1 MFEGLDLTDK
11 GIEMLV
17 RHLNGHG
24 LEFTCIKMGDGE
36 QPEDQGRGLTD
47 LVSTKQRLAIA
58 RSKVQD
64 DNTMLLGG
72 NLYGRDV
79 EEGFYWKEIGI
90 FARLTTGEDQEEYM
104 LAYNNCGDTASYIPS
119 GGAVTEQLI
128 DVILAVGDLDNI
140 TIEVSESLLF
150 VTQDYLDE
158 SLNTFKNTIT
168 TQLSETSKNLTEAL
182 NKHIN
187 NKNNPHTVTKTQVGL
202 SNVQNYA
209 VATEAEAKSGTTDA
223 KYMTPLKVKQ
233 AVQAYGV
240 TSDGNTI
247 IKVGGNRPSPQ
258 SGKTII
264 WIDTNS

>member
-11 GIEMLV
+11 GIELLV
-17 RHLNGHG
+17 RHLNGHT
-24 LEFTCIKMGDGE
+24 LQFTCIKMGDGE
-36 QPEDQGRGLTD
+36 QPENQGRGLTD
-47 LVSTKQRLAIA
+47 LVSSKQRLDIA
-58 RSKVQD
+58 RSKVQE

-104 LAYNNCGDTASYIPS
+104 LAYNNCGDTASFIPS

-128 DVILAVGDLDNI
+128 DVILAVGDLENI
-140 TIEVSESLLF
+140 TVEISQSLLF
-150 VTQDYLDE
+150 VTQDSLNE
-158 SLNTFKNTIT
+158 SLNALEKKVT
-168 TQLSETSKNLTEAL
+168 TSLSETSKTLTENL

-187 NKNNPHTVTKTQVGL
+187 NKDNPHTVTKTQVGL
-202 SNVQNYA
+202 GNVGNYA
-209 VATEAEAKSGTTDA
+209 IATQSEATSGKTDV

-233 AVQAYGV
+233 AVEAYGV

-247 IKVGGNRPSPQ
+247 IKVGGSRPSPQ
-258 SGKTII
+258 VGKTIV
-264 WIDTNS
+264 WIDTSS